1 MCFKKQNEYK
11 SVTAIWILSDQQ
23 TVTFQ
28 SFQLFC
34 KTVSPTVPHLSR
46 IPAQWQIYD
55 KKGEAAASGPSFWVS
70 PLMKMGHSF
79 SRHVRKSGVNLFHLK
94 KLWSPVN

>member
-55 KKGEAAASGPSFWVS
+55 KKGEAAASGPSFWIS
-70 PLMKMGHSF
+70 CIRLQSLHY
-79 SRHVRKSGVNLFHLK
+79 RKSTFADVGA
-94 KLWSPVN
+94 SYD